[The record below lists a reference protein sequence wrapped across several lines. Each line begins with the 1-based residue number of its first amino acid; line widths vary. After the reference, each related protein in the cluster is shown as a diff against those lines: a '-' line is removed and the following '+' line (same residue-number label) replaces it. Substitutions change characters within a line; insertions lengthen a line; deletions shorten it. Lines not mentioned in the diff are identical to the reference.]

1 MRSSLRIYRKT
12 LFRSSEKKVAK
23 VPKISSFH
31 LLYPNKPLSLRCSHA
46 DRTGGN
52 RHILKR
58 RLLASCLLWF
68 QTSQLWIS
76 EKGDRAT
83 IDACGS
89 VSYPFVH
96 LITDAWKLLHTIGVG
111 FNVAYPF
118 SDRQC
123 EGLESWDKWQM
134 NPALFLYML
143 VYKGLFINF
152 LI

>member
-58 RLLASCLLWF
+58 RLLASCLLHLKLRNF
-68 QTSQLWIS
+68 ETR
-76 EKGDRAT
+76 GDRAAVDVCVGC
-83 IDACGS
+83 I
-89 VSYPFVH
+89 VSFRGFFMNVRKFVTYISAWASTL
-96 LITDAWKLLHTIGVG
+96 LILLW
-111 FNVAYPF
+111 
-118 SDRQC
+118 RQC
-123 EGLESWDKWQM
+123 EGLRCGISDRRIPRFFCICW
-134 NPALFLYML
+134 
-143 VYKGLFINF
+143 FIKDY
-152 LI
+152 LLTI